1 MITIATYSLTP
12 VDLLRFVCGFFFI
25 PHAIGKF
32 TAQEASFNFF
42 RAAGFKPA
50 APFAFAA
57 MGIEVVLAA
66 LLLLGYQV
74 NVAAWISAAYLLI
87 AAAATLK
94 VTKKWLWHIGG
105 CEYPLFWA
113 LCCVVL
119 AMMA

>member
-1 MITIATYSLTP
+1 MPDLHALTP
-12 VDLLRFVCGFFFI
+12 LVFLRIICGFFFI

-42 RAAGFKPA
+42 RAAGFNPP

-66 LLLLGYQV
+66 MLILGFYVQA
-74 NVAAWISAAYLLI
+74 AAWFSAVYLLV

-113 LCCVVL
+113 LCCGVL
-119 AMMA
+119 GAMS